1 MNGMDDV
8 ALYAPL
14 RVWTVRTAWEV
25 QSRVV
30 CIEFLFMFDRVNCNV
45 FVCLLGCHSKMN
57 GTDGLALYSPLRVWT
72 VRTAWGSA
80 ESGCV

>member
-1 MNGMDDV
+1 MFSNMNGVDDV

-45 FVCLLGCHSKMN
+45 FVWISI
-57 GTDGLALYSPLRVWT
+57 YVF
-72 VRTAWGSA
+72 
-80 ESGCV
+80 